1 MKSIAILICLALAAC
16 ATEPRVIYEPQEVK
30 VIVPVPCSIPEV
42 QEPAWL
48 LDNADIAKKSFYE
61 KGILA
66 LRELE
71 QRRAY
76 EEELKAAIKACT
88 PQQ

>member
-1 MKSIAILICLALAAC
+1 MKLYYLIAAALPAGCAA
-16 ATEPRVIYEPQEVK
+16 EQKVIYEPQEVK
-30 VIVPVPCSIPEV
+30 VIVPVPCQVPDV
-42 QEPAWL
+42 QEPNWL
-48 LDNADIAKKSFYE
+48 LDNAEVKGKTFYE

-76 EEELKAAIKACT
+76 EEELKAAIKACEG
-88 PQQ
+88 Q